1 MKLSSSPYGSSL
13 SLLTD
18 LYQLTM
24 ACGYWNAGIAERE
37 AVFDLTFRSHPFEGG
52 FSVACGAARAI
63 EYLKALRFDESDCAY
78 LEGLRGNDGE
88 RLFDAGFL
96 NRLRNFELRCDVDG
110 IPEGT
115 VVFPQEPLVRV
126 QGPLWQAQLLET
138 ALLNILNFE
147 TLIATKAARIALA
160 AQGEPVLEFG
170 LRRAQGVDGGLA
182 ASRAAYIGGCA
193 GTSNVLAGKRFGIPV
208 KGTHAHSWVMAFA
221 SELESF
227 EAYAAAMPGNTILL
241 VDTYDTIEG
250 IQRAIEVGRKL
261 RARGHELAGIRLD
274 SGDLVKLSID
284 ARGLLD
290 AAGFP
295 NAAIVG
301 SGDLDEYAIADLK
314 RRGAKVGVWGV
325 GTRLSTG
332 HEDASLGGVYK
343 LSAIRG
349 ADGAWQYKV
358 KLSEQV
364 VKMSNPGILQV
375 RRFEQ
380 DGRPIADVVFDVPTT
395 PQGEWVLVDPA
406 DSSRRVAVP
415 GDAQA
420 EDLLVPLFRA
430 GKAVFDPPSAA
441 QARQRA
447 LDQVGRL
454 DHPFKRLTG
463 PEVYPVG
470 LEQGLF
476 QIKQEIIAGIKLGE
490 LQKTHGPR

>member
-1 MKLSSSPYGSSL
+1 MTLSSSPYGSSL

-24 ACGYWNAGIAERE
+24 ACGYWKAGIAERE

-63 EYLKALRFDESDCAY
+63 EYLKELRFDESDCAY
-78 LEGLRGNDGE
+78 LAGLTGNDQK
-88 RLFDAGFL
+88 RLFDDTFL
-96 NRLRNFELRCDVDG
+96 GRLRRFELCCDVDG
-110 IPEGT
+110 VPEGT

-126 QGPLWQAQLLET
+126 RGPLWQAQLLET

-208 KGTHAHSWVMAFA
+208 KGTHAHSWVMAFT
-221 SELESF
+221 SERDSF
-227 EAYAAAMPGNTILL
+227 EAYANAMPGNAILL

-250 IQRAIEVGRKL
+250 VQRAIEVGKKL

-284 ARGLLD
+284 ARRLLD
-290 AAGFP
+290 ASGFP
-295 NAAIVG
+295 NAVIVG
-301 SGDLDEYAIADLK
+301 SGDLDEYAIAGLK

-343 LSAIRG
+343 LSAIRD
-349 ADGAWQYKV
+349 AAGAWQYKV
-358 KLSEQV
+358 KLSEQA

-375 RRFEQ
+375 KRFRRE
-380 DGRPIADVVFDVPTT
+380 GRPIADVVFDVLT
-395 PQGEWVLVDPA
+395 PPRGPWVLVDPA
-406 DSSRRVAVP
+406 DSSLRVADA
-415 GDAQA
+415 GDAQC
-420 EDLLVPLFRA
+420 EDLLVPLFR
-430 GKAVFDPPSAA
+430 GGRAVFEPPSAA
-441 QARQRA
+441 EARQRA
-447 LDQVGRL
+447 LDQVARL
-454 DHPFKRLTG
+454 DERFKRLRG
-463 PEVYPVG
+463 ADVYPVG

-476 QIKQEIIAGIKLGE
+476 QMKLEIIAGIRQGE
-490 LQKTHGPR
+490 LQKTNGPR